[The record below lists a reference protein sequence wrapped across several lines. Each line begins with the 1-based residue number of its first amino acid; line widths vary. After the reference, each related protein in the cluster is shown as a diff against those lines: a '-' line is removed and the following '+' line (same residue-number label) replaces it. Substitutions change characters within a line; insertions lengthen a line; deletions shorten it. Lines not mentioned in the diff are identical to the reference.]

1 MMTVKEAI
9 EKMGCEEK
17 ECKFLDK
24 DRPYTFCGALFT
36 KDMCLRKENDNR
48 ETVE

>member
-1 MMTVKEAI
+1 MVFVILTVNAD
-9 EKMGCEEK
+9 CVK